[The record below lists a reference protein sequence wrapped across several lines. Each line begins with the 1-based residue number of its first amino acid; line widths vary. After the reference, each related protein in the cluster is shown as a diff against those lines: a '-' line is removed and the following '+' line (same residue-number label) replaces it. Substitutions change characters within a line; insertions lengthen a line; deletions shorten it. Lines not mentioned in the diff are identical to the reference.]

1 MNSYISYSY
10 VLMLFAI
17 ICVGCHIF
25 SFKYIQHCKQNYFN
39 SLIIG
44 SFLLWCLSRVFI
56 YYSSF
61 ELDIVFLHLL
71 LNTSVFVT
79 LFLSVFVLKQK
90 YNMMKMLIGLFLALF
105 GLYLVK
111 SSSTY

>member
-10 VLMLFAI
+10 VLMFFAI

-25 SFKYIQHCKQNYFN
+25 SFKYIQHCKHNYFN
-39 SLIIG
+39 ALIIG

-56 YYSSF
+56 YYSSY

-111 SSSTY
+111 SSTY

>member
-25 SFKYIQHCKQNYFN
+25 SFKYIQHCNRDSFIF
-39 SLIIG
+39 LILG

-56 YYSSF
+56 YYSSY

-111 SSSTY
+111 SSTY

>member
-1 MNSYISYSY
+1 MNDRILYSY
-10 VLMLFAI
+10 GLMFFAI
-17 ICVGCHIF
+17 LCVGCHIF
-25 SFKYIQHCKQNYFN
+25 SFKYIQHCKHDYFIT
-39 SLIIG
+39 LIVG

-56 YYSSF
+56 FYSSY

-90 YNMMKMLIGLFLALF
+90 YDMIKMLVGLVLALF

-111 SSSTY
+111 SSTY

>member
-1 MNSYISYSY
+1 MNNSVSYSY
-10 VLMLFAI
+10 VLMFFAI

-25 SFKYIQHCKQNYFN
+25 SFKYIQHCKYKYFMA
-39 SLIIG
+39 LIVC

-56 YYSSF
+56 YYSSY

-111 SSSTY
+111 SSTY

>member
-1 MNSYISYSY
+1 MKTCISYSY
-10 VLMLFAI
+10 VMMFFAI
-17 ICVGCHIF
+17 LCVGCHIF
-25 SFKYIQHCKQNYFN
+25 SFKYMQHCKHDYFIT
-39 SLIIG
+39 LIVG

-56 YYSSF
+56 YYSSY

-79 LFLSVFVLKQK
+79 LFLSVFILKQK
-90 YNMMKMLIGLFLALF
+90 YNMIKMLIGLLLALF

-111 SSSTY
+111 SSTY